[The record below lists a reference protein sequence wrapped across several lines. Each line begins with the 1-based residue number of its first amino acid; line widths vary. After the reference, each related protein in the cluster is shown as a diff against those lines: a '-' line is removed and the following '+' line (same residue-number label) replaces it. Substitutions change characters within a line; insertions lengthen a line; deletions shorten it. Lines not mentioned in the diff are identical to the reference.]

1 MRFKDMLNLDE
12 AEVLD
17 GRFKSASTRYYIL
30 PDPEKLAEKYF
41 VALQNFIYLNQI
53 ILRAY
58 PKIR

>member
-53 ILRAY
+53 
-58 PKIR
+58 KINI